1 MLTGHLGYMADELM
15 QLVCRAIL
23 LNKPPIIYMY
33 KQSNDY
39 CTKKCITFICK
50 TDILKP
56 EKKVQSKKN
65 AKKNP

>member
-1 MLTGHLGYMADELM
+1 MTGHPGYMADELM

-33 KQSNDY
+33 KQSNNY